1 MKIVTFISDEQD
13 KLAPPEDIEKLI
25 EDCTAAALEEEG
37 IDDSAEVSVTFVDN
51 EGIRELNKEHRDID
65 RETDV
70 LSFPLGDDENGYEVD
85 PDTDAIMLGDIVI
98 SLEKAKQQAE
108 EYGHS
113 YRREVAFLLTHS
125 LFHLLGYDTRM
136 IRTTDTSIY
145 TKGETI
151 AQKKISDLKERVRIV
166 NETENALLLS
176 IHQNNITDGR
186 YSGAQ
191 VFYAGTEGSAQLA
204 KLLQERLVSTLTPGS
219 NRKCKKSDGVYLM
232 EHIDC
237 TGVLIECG
245 FLSNAEEEAKLSCG
259 TYQKKLCCV
268 IAATVSQYLSNT

>member
-1 MKIVTFISDEQD
+1 MHKR
-13 KLAPPEDIEKLI
+13 
-25 EDCTAAALEEEG
+25 
-37 IDDSAEVSVTFVDN
+37 N
-51 EGIRELNKEHRDID
+51 NKEYLQILLI
-65 RETDV
+65 TV
-70 LSFPLGDDENGYEVD
+70 VVALLTVAFSFAGQKISGNDGLFSRKTSASVKEKSV
-85 PDTDAIMLGDIVI
+85 IVI
-98 SLEKAKQQAE
+98 DPGHGGEDGGATSCRGVLESTYNLEISL
-108 EYGHS
+108 
-113 YRREVAFLLTHS
+113 RLNDLL
-125 LFHLLGYDTRM
+125 HLLGYDTRM

-176 IHQNNITDGR
+176 IHQNNFTDSR

-204 KLLQERLVSTLTPGS
+204 KLLQEKLVSTLNPGS

-245 FLSNAEEEAKLSCG
+245 FLSNAEEEAKLSCA